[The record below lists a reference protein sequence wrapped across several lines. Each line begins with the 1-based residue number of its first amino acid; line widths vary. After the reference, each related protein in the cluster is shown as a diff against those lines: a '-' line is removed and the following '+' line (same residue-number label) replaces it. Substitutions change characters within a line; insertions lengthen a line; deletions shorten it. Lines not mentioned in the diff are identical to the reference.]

1 MTAPSQ
7 GRLGN
12 VVFRAGG
19 DLTPKEGRMDMGLLA
34 YLPPWQLCWLS
45 CLPAPPGPR
54 PPGTLT
60 WLAACCHAHCIHF
73 PVSMAPCPSTASSS
87 HSPPTPNPQSA
98 CPPHPLFLQ
107 AVSTPS
113 CSTLCGLGLPP
124 SKPGPPNTVPT
135 RCLHGSLH
143 QLVHLSHA
151 LPHCSLFCCCSFAP
165 LAPSPAPAHQP
176 TSLLSWLPTATATT
190 PPSTRPPPPWQ

>member
-1 MTAPSQ
+1 
-7 GRLGN
+7 
-12 VVFRAGG
+12 
-19 DLTPKEGRMDMGLLA
+19 MDMGLLA

-60 WLAACCHAHCIHF
+60 WPAACCHAHCIHF
-73 PVSMAPCPSTASSS
+73 PVSMAPCSS
-87 HSPPTPNPQSA
+87 HSPPTPNPQGA
-98 CPPHPLFLQ
+98 CPPHTLFPQ
-107 AVSTPS
+107 AVSTSS

-151 LPHCSLFCCCSFAP
+151 LPHCSLF
-165 LAPSPAPAHQP
+165 
-176 TSLLSWLPTATATT
+176 
-190 PPSTRPPPPWQ
+190 